1 MRSNPAANTWKSG
14 RCLLWGKLA
23 LLLCVPAGAAEPL
36 SLKPFLYHE
45 GFEDRNPVQFL
56 GGRGKYTINFQG
68 VTEEK
73 AFSGKRSYKLDISFQ
88 EPGSSC
94 DFSIPLQDIPAA
106 GTLRFGG
113 MIRVEEAL
121 PKSRAVLALD
131 FAYWP
136 CKTDG
141 YAGDRSFPWNVK
153 SPDWVRISADI
164 PDRAHALASKMFP
177 RELWPAAAD
186 HVAPYVQRIKI
197 KLFARD
203 QGDQEAQRRVVVYL
217 DDLRIEGETADRETF
232 AKDAERRW
240 DAVRQKTREKIAM
253 WEQIA
258 ARARTGLSSLAG
270 LSGEAEELRT
280 ALTQKLA
287 EHDLSKM
294 LAIQDAKKNGWMA
307 LNVYEKLEPFYHN
320 LRDHYVAN
328 VRTLSRPEV
337 TERIGSKKYVVYDV
351 RTTTRPAEWILPD
364 TILLPGR
371 VADEITI
378 RACPGEY
385 EPASFVV
392 KAFAPLRSLR
402 VEAGDLS
409 GPRGRIGAAAVDVK
423 VVMCWYQDEPG
434 FGRVL
439 LPELLL
445 NDENLVRV
453 DHARKIS
460 LLKFN
465 LPQGP
470 KHLCADD
477 PEWPKTV
484 DRKTQ
489 TPVWVA
495 NDSEVLLPVD
505 IPAGENKQFWVTVKV
520 PDDAKPGEYAGNIG
534 LSADGKPLGEVALRL
549 AVLPIRLAAPY
560 CQTSVFVHG
569 GENTIEKRYRNE
581 LTNQVAHGITAP
593 MHLFDDVAKAG
604 DHLGQLERTL
614 QIRKELGVPAGILI
628 GNYHIV
634 YGGLAGG
641 KSHKGLTKIEITDE
655 RKKAFRENLQKH
667 LAIMRSYGLKDVY
680 FHLADERDAK
690 ELQAWLPV
698 FDVVHE
704 AGGKVI
710 TCLSIGN
717 SFEMVGGITD
727 VFFCENGISRREA
740 DKWHSK
746 GSKIWPIW
754 NPRGGLE
761 DTDLNR
767 RNHGLLIWKTR
778 CDGVTE
784 YLYSMESAWLEAAS
798 AKTGAAGDGVHSM
811 VYRTTEGVIDTIQW
825 EGYREGI
832 DDLRYVTTLQQVIE
846 KAKNSGDKVRVAVAD
861 EAQKYLDGVDAAYGD
876 LEQIRSAMVKYILA
890 LSDAGGGG

>member
-1 MRSNPAANTWKSG
+1 MR
-14 RCLLWGKLA
+14 
-23 LLLCVPAGAAEPL
+23 
-36 SLKPFLYHE
+36 PFLYYE

-56 GGRGKYTINFQG
+56 GGKGKYTVNFQG

-73 AFSGKRSYKLDISFQ
+73 AHSGRRSYKLDISFH
-88 EPGSSC
+88 EPYSSC
-94 DFSIPLQDIPAA
+94 DFIIPLQDIPAA
-106 GTLRFGG
+106 GTLRFSG

-121 PKSRAVLALD
+121 PKSRAILALD
-131 FAYWP
+131 FGYWP

-153 SPDWVRISADI
+153 SPEWVKISADI

-177 RELWPAAAD
+177 REFWPAAPD
-186 HVAPYVQRIKI
+186 HVAPYVQRIKM

-203 QGDQEAQRRVVVYL
+203 QGDQNTQRRVVVYV
-217 DDLRIEGETADRETF
+217 DDLRIEGETADSEDF
-232 AKDAERRW
+232 AKDADKRW
-240 DAVRQKTREKIAM
+240 DAVREQTRKKIAA
-253 WEQIA
+253 WAEIA
-258 ARARTGLSSLAG
+258 RWAQTEVDSLTD
-270 LSGEAEELRT
+270 LPSEAEKLRA
-280 ALTQKLA
+280 ALAQQLKD
-287 EHDLSKM
+287 HDPRKM
-294 LAIQDAKKNGWMA
+294 LAIQEAEKHGWMV
-307 LNVYEKLEPFYHN
+307 LNAYEKLEPFYHN
-320 LRDHYVAN
+320 LREHYVPNLKRLA
-328 VRTLSRPEV
+328 RREV
-337 TERIGSKKYVVYDV
+337 VERIRTKNCVVYVVG
-351 RTTTRPAEWILPD
+351 TTIRPAEWILPD
-364 TILLPGR
+364 TVLLPGR

-392 KAFAPLRSLR
+392 KAFSTLRSLR
-402 VEAGDLS
+402 VEAGDLV
-409 GPRGRIGAAAVDVK
+409 GPEGRIGSAAVDVK
-423 VVMCWYQDEPG
+423 VVKCWYQDESG
-434 FGRVL
+434 LGRVL

-460 LLKFN
+460 LIKFN

-470 KHLCADD
+470 KYLCADD
-477 PEWPKTV
+477 PEWPQTV

-489 TPVWVA
+489 TPAWVA
-495 NDSEVLLPVD
+495 NDSEVLLPVE

-520 PDDAKPGEYAGNIG
+520 PEAAKPGEYTGKIS
-534 LSADGKPLGEVALRL
+534 LSADGKPLGDVALRL

-569 GENTIEKRYRNE
+569 GENTIQRRYRSE
-581 LTNQVAHGITAP
+581 LRNQVAHGITAP
-593 MHLFDDVAKAG
+593 MHLFDDVARAG

-628 GNYHIV
+628 GNYHVV

-641 KSHKGLTKIEITDE
+641 KSHKGLTRIEITDE
-655 RKKAFRENLQKH
+655 QKQAFMDKFQKY
-667 LAIMRSYGLKDVY
+667 LAILRSYGIKDVY

-740 DKWHSK
+740 AKWHSK
-746 GSKIWPIW
+746 GSRIWPIW

-767 RNHGLLIWKTR
+767 RNHGLLVWKTR

-784 YLYSMESAWLEAAS
+784 YLYSLESAWLEAAS

-832 DDLRYVTTLQQVIE
+832 DDVRYVTTLQQAIE
-846 KAKNSGDKVRVAVAD
+846 KAKKSGDKVRAAIAE
-861 EAQKYLDGVDAAYGD
+861 EAEKYLDAVDVDYGNLEEIRAGV
-876 LEQIRSAMVKYILA
+876 VKHILA
-890 LSDAGGGG
+890 LSHVGFP